1 MGTTACLSIDT
12 INVNNSKRV
21 SWDDTSLV
29 KMEAKL
35 LLSLCLIH
43 KVLVNCM
50 AVVDDSVCLIF
61 DLSLLFFGNTLVV
74 SNIQMGSF
82 DSFLCTI
89 LPNMGTKNLA
99 ARSKD
104 DVSSSMMS
112 SQLLAALSI
121 NTHMS
126 SLAL

>member
-1 MGTTACLSIDT
+1 
-12 INVNNSKRV
+12 
-21 SWDDTSLV
+21 
-29 KMEAKL
+29 MEAKL
-35 LLSLCLIH
+35 LFSLCLIH

-82 DSFLCTI
+82 NSFFGTI